1 MAVHYT
7 NNHIIFKIKVLC
19 VWSLTVRPLL
29 QSLAIHYIYTIQYCI
44 CDPKYTLST
53 DSRFN
58 EDSNSIIR
66 VRQFLLKTENHAKK
80 KCEKTERAKCFNNIL
95 ETKVRYSS
103 KMQIIY
109 YKQSMYK
116 YHSGEHHHRTSLQV
130 CYQGQNRV
138 FLACRKSQSQFSK
151 CFICHS
157 IYIIYINIK
166 NIYLKKKSRL

>member
-1 MAVHYT
+1 M
-7 NNHIIFKIKVLC
+7 L
-19 VWSLTVRPLL
+19 SLTVMPLL

-80 KCEKTERAKCFNNIL
+80 KCEKTERAKFFNNIL

-103 KMQIIY
+103 KMQIMQDFSFKDNCIINNLCVNAIVMNIITEQVY
-109 YKQSMYK
+109 QSAIK
-116 YHSGEHHHRTSLQV
+116 DKIE
-130 CYQGQNRV
+130 
-138 FLACRKSQSQFSK
+138 
-151 CFICHS
+151 CF
-157 IYIIYINIK
+157 
-166 NIYLKKKSRL
+166 

>member
-1 MAVHYT
+1 M
-7 NNHIIFKIKVLC
+7 L
-19 VWSLTVRPLL
+19 SLTVRPLL

-103 KMQIIY
+103 KIQIMQDFSFNDNCIINNLCVNTIV
-109 YKQSMYK
+109 MNIIT
-116 YHSGEHHHRTSLQV
+116 EQV

-138 FLACRKSQSQFSK
+138 FLACRKSQYQFSK